1 MKINEVAPPGFGHT
15 KGDKEKGVK
24 RGGTAAA
31 FDRARKEGRFKGS
44 KSDMFAIMWSQKNKG
59 DKPHYKPGTDKK
71 YEKYQEEVEIGEN
84 LLIKQAV
91 GGATK
96 MAMNAAKTAAANK
109 VKDIAVQKAQ
119 NVVSGAIS
127 KIQGEGFSDWR
138 TELVEKDLNAAERR
152 SLPDKDFVFP
162 GKGEGPE
169 GKQRGAYPIPD
180 KKHARAALAMS
191 AAHASPAKQAKVK
204 AAVEKKFP
212 GIEVSEENLDEAER
226 NWYKGYD
233 SGDKTVPRR
242 KALNRADEFDNKGQ
256 NERADK
262 IRSIAAK
269 KDQGRHYE
277 AKKDAK
283 KIKISDKIGKLRP
296 ASIDDKRGAVSG
308 DVQKKLSSSYELE
321 GEVIDERV
329 GGTGTLV
336 RQGVKV
342 GGKKGGRAVQA
353 GQSAA
358 VKAGQGAKVKAAQGN
373 QSKMIGT
380 GRAEKIGAVAGG
392 LAGGVALGALDGP
405 VVPVGDIV
413 GGIAGSK
420 IGGKIGR
427 QVDKAGSAVKKAVVG
442 EGIVDK
448 VVKHYRDKKKP
459 KKHQYPGRDAGKL
472 AKDRLA
478 DKEHN
483 KYVNFLP
490 AEKD

>member
-1 MKINEVAPPGFGHT
+1 MINEVAPPGWGHT
-15 KGDKEKGVK
+15 KAEKEKTK
-24 RGGTAAA
+24 PDKPKSKIGGSAAA
-31 FDRARKEGRFKGS
+31 FKRALDDGRFKGLPGDKTKKEKTAS
-44 KSDMFAIMWSQKNKG
+44 MFKLMWSMKKKG

-119 NVVSGAIS
+119 NVVSGAIG

-152 SLPDKDFVFP
+152 ALPDSDFVFP
-162 GKGEGPE
+162 GKGEGPK

-212 GIEVSEENLDEAER
+212 GIEVSEENL
-226 NWYKGYD
+226 
-233 SGDKTVPRR
+233 
-242 KALNRADEFDNKGQ
+242 
-256 NERADK
+256 NE
-262 IRSIAAK
+262 
-269 KDQGRHYE
+269 
-277 AKKDAK
+277 
-283 KIKISDKIGKLRP
+283 L
-296 ASIDDKRGAVSG
+296 
-308 DVQKKLSSSYELE
+308 
-321 GEVIDERV
+321 V
-329 GGTGTLV
+329 GGAGTLV
-336 RQGVKV
+336 RQGVKI

-405 VVPVGDIV
+405 VPVGDIV

-472 AKDRLA
+472 AKDKLA

>member
-1 MKINEVAPPGFGHT
+1 MKINEVAPPGWGHT
-15 KGDKEKGVK
+15 KAEKEKTDPSK
-24 RGGTAAA
+24 PKSKIGGTAAA
-31 FDRARKEGRFKGS
+31 FDRARKEGRFKGR

-71 YEKYQEEVEIGEN
+71 YKKYQ
-84 LLIKQAV
+84 
-91 GGATK
+91 
-96 MAMNAAKTAAANK
+96 
-109 VKDIAVQKAQ
+109 
-119 NVVSGAIS
+119 
-127 KIQGEGFSDWR
+127 EGFSDWR

-212 GIEVSEENLDEAER
+212 GIEVSEEH
-226 NWYKGYD
+226 
-233 SGDKTVPRR
+233 
-242 KALNRADEFDNKGQ
+242 LN
-256 NERADK
+256 
-262 IRSIAAK
+262 
-269 KDQGRHYE
+269 
-277 AKKDAK
+277 
-283 KIKISDKIGKLRP
+283 
-296 ASIDDKRGAVSG
+296 
-308 DVQKKLSSSYELE
+308 EL
-321 GEVIDERV
+321 V
-329 GGTGTLV
+329 GGAGTLV
-336 RQGVKV
+336 RQGVKI

-358 VKAGQGAKVKAAQGN
+358 IKAGQGAKVKAAQGN

-405 VVPVGDIV
+405 VPVGDIV

-427 QVDKAGSAVKKAVVG
+427 QVDKAGSAVKKAVVGEGVLADRLKKITKEKKDKWDREGNKAKKDAYKALDDVKSTQAAMDKELG